1 MVALTKRE
9 EEKMKQVQS
18 PYLTLREADNYLRVR
33 SGTVAK
39 AVHAGEIRASKLP
52 DCRTVR
58 VHKLDLDDW
67 MRGHKFVPQF
77 Q

>member
-1 MVALTKRE
+1 MK
-9 EEKMKQVQS
+9 KQVES
-18 PYLTLREADNYLRVR
+18 PYLSVTEGDRYLRVR

-52 DCRTVR
+52 GCRTKR
-58 VHKLDLDDW
+58 VHKADLDQW
-67 MRGHKFVPQF
+67 MLGHTFVPKF